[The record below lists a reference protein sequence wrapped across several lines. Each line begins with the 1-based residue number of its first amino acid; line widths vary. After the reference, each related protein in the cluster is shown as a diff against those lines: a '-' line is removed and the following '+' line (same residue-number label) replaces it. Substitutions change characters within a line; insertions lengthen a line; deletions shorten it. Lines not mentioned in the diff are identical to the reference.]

1 MIYNNLGDTGL
12 RVSKIC
18 LGTMTFGEQN
28 TEREAHEQLDNAINS
43 GINFIDTA
51 ELYSV
56 PGRKETQ
63 GSTERYIGTWLK
75 DRPDRE
81 KLIIATKVA
90 GPSPGLA
97 YIRNPLNFSKE
108 QINTAL
114 DGSLKRLQTDYIDL
128 YQLHWPER
136 NVNKFGVLGYKHNEN
151 EQWEN
156 NLLEVVQSLSELIK
170 GGKIRYW
177 GLSNETPWGV
187 MSFLRK
193 AEENG
198 LPKPITIQNPYSL
211 LNRTF
216 EVGLAEIAVREKI
229 GLLAYSPMAF
239 GLLSGKYHNGSD
251 VSNSRIKL
259 FPKLARYS
267 SETAFDVAN
276 KYIRI
281 AIKYSLK
288 PSQMA
293 LAYVNTRPFLWSTIV
308 GATDVEQLRENIESI
323 NITVPDECI
332 SEIEKLH
339 NSHSN
344 PAP

>member
-1 MIYNNLGDTGL
+1 
-12 RVSKIC
+12 
-18 LGTMTFGEQN
+18 
-28 TEREAHEQLDNAINS
+28 
-43 GINFIDTA
+43 
-51 ELYSV
+51 
-56 PGRKETQ
+56 
-63 GSTERYIGTWLK
+63 
-75 DRPDRE
+75 
-81 KLIIATKVA
+81 
-90 GPSPGLA
+90 
-97 YIRNPLNFSKE
+97 
-108 QINTAL
+108 
-114 DGSLKRLQTDYIDL
+114 
-128 YQLHWPER
+128 
-136 NVNKFGVLGYKHNEN
+136 
-151 EQWEN
+151 
-156 NLLEVVQSLSELIK
+156 
-170 GGKIRYW
+170 
-177 GLSNETPWGV
+177 

-216 EVGLAEIAVREKI
+216 EVGLAEIAMREKI

-323 NITVPDECI
+323 NITIPDECI

-344 PAP
+344 PTP